1 MNKSIFMDP
10 VTALAWEK
18 HALDQIK
25 VDGQYRLLVWEPETS
40 VMVLPT
46 GPRWKMPP
54 ESTKQ
59 MTSYG
64 WQVQYRQTGGSPV
77 PQTPGVINLSMV
89 YAWPKDK
96 PLSMSGSYQLL
107 IDLLTQWLAH
117 YGIQGGTGEVEGAY
131 CNGTYNFVI
140 KEQKLIGTA
149 QRISSNT
156 NQQYFVLAHA
166 FILFDADI
174 LQLIK
179 AVNHCYQS
187 LNLTEVFD
195 TSAMTS
201 LTQLDPQLKGKKA
214 SLIEN
219 LECTAHA
226 ILKAHSQ
233 QQNTQS

>member
-10 VTALAWEK
+10 VTALSWEK
-18 HALDQIK
+18 NALERIK

-59 MTSYG
+59 MNKFG

-77 PQTPGVINLSMV
+77 PQTSGVINLSMV
-89 YAWPKDK
+89 YPWPKDN

-107 IDLLTQWLAH
+107 IDILTQWLGH
-117 YGIQGGTGEVEGAY
+117 YCIQGETGEVEGAY
-131 CNGTYNFVI
+131 CNGAYNFVV

-166 FILFDADI
+166 FILFDAGI
-174 LQLIK
+174 PQLIK

-201 LTQLDPQLKGKKA
+201 LTLLDPQLKGKKA
-214 SLIEN
+214 ALIEN
-219 LECTAHA
+219 LESTTHA

-233 QQNTQS
+233 QQNA